1 MTQIP
6 SKPTT
11 QADKN
16 GRSLSSKN
24 LQIEGR
30 TSTNHSSPP
39 ALGLLSSPE
48 QKAIKSST
56 SKQLQPLSQTQ
67 GGPLQRLQTG
77 RWRLTSLR
85 TKATAVA
92 IALGTVPVMLT
103 GVTSYYFANQGIT
116 EQISSNKISRAVGAD
131 DKVLRFMRERYGDI
145 QSMSRRNFLKDAV
158 VSKTLSFADKEEEL
172 NLLIKDSRVYDLI
185 SVVDLK
191 GNVILKSKSAP
202 LPNQADREYFQ
213 AVLKTD
219 QAVITNAIIPKVS
232 TNPEVPVINI
242 AAPVK
247 DSATGKTIAIVRAR
261 MPVASLDELMK
272 NFGTNGDEYYL
283 VDSSNQKIFLG
294 SDKKKEFKD
303 ALPIFPGLPKLR
315 AANKPTSLVSSD
327 QVDKTEKLFAFT
339 KLGSLEGLPP
349 LDWQVMIAT
358 PTSIAFAPQRQLL
371 LLLSIGTILTAVV
384 VSAIAA
390 FLANQATRPLLD
402 AAEAVDKIGQ
412 GELDTRLEVQGE
424 DELAQLGANINQ
436 MAGQLEIFV
445 QEQSLAAEQARLLAK
460 VTGSRA
466 FSSSELYD
474 LFDRTLEEVRKVLNV
489 DRVVIYRFNSNGRG
503 EITTE
508 SVVSGWSRALNNK
521 VEDLLISE
529 QRLEFYKEG
538 RIISSAN
545 ILDADLPPDQM
556 RFLERLEVKA
566 NLEVPILHEGQPFAL
581 LMAHH
586 CSDTHDWQPSEIN
599 FFKQLAGQ
607 LGLSLDRVLLLEQT
621 EQLAQ
626 EQRQLKEDLQKR
638 ALELLME
645 VDPISKGDLTIRA
658 KVTADEI
665 GTIADSYNA
674 TVANLRKIVIQ
685 VQAAASQVSTT
696 TSTNEASVQALSTEA
711 LRQAEEIATAL
722 DRAQEMAQ
730 SVQLVASNA
739 EQALAAVQQAAQTVE
754 EGDVA
759 MNRTVDGILAI
770 RETVAETAKKVKHL
784 GESSQKISTV
794 VSLISTF
801 AAQTNLLALNAS
813 IEAARAGED
822 GRGFGVVADE
832 VRALAQQSAEAT
844 SEIEKLVA
852 AIQGE
857 TNEVVAAMEAGT
869 EQVVTGTKLV
879 DETRQSLNKITA
891 ASSKI
896 SSLVEAITDATFV
909 QSQASEAVTQTM
921 TNVAEIANKTSKE
934 AGLVSSSFVELL
946 KVAQTLQEDVGQ
958 FKVS

>member
-6 SKPTT
+6 SKPTSQT
-11 QADKN
+11 DKN
-16 GRSLSSKN
+16 GRTSSSKN
-24 LQIEGR
+24 LQLEGR
-30 TSTNHSSPP
+30 TSASHSPP
-39 ALGLLSSPE
+39 ASVGLLSSPE

-56 SKQLQPLSQTQ
+56 SKQLELQSQAQ

-85 TKATAVA
+85 TKATALA
-92 IALGTVPVMLT
+92 IALGTVPVLLT
-103 GVTSYYFANQGIT
+103 GTTAYFFANQGIT
-116 EQISSNKISRAVGAD
+116 QQISSNKISRAVGVE
-131 DKVLRFMRERYGDI
+131 DKVKRFMRERYADI
-145 QSMSRRNFLKDAV
+145 QVLSHRNFLANAT
-158 VSKTLSFADKEEEL
+158 VSKTIPLADKEASL
-172 NLLIKDSRVYDLI
+172 NEIVETYRAYDLI

-191 GNVILKSKSAP
+191 GNVILKSKGAP
-202 LPNQADREYFQ
+202 IPNQSDREYFQ

-219 QAVITNAIIPKVS
+219 RPVITNAILPKVS
-232 TNPEVPVINI
+232 ANPEVPVINI

-247 DSATGKTIAIVRAR
+247 DSVTNKTIAIVRVR
-261 MPVASLDELMK
+261 MPVASLDELIK
-272 NFGTNGDEYYL
+272 NFGTDGDEYYL
-283 VDSSNQKIFLG
+283 VDGSNQKIFLG

-303 ALPIFPGLPKLR
+303 VLPIFPGLSKLR
-315 AANKPTSLVSSD
+315 AANKPTSSVFND
-327 QVDKTEKLFAFT
+327 QVDKAQKLFAYT
-339 KLGSLEGLPP
+339 KFGSLEGLPD

-371 LLLSIGTILTAVV
+371 LLLSIGTVVTAAL
-384 VSAIAA
+384 VSMLAV
-390 FLANQATRPLLD
+390 FLANRATRPLLD
-402 AAEAVDKIGQ
+402 AADAVDKIGQ

-424 DELAQLGANINQ
+424 DELAQLGTNINQ
-436 MAGQLEIFV
+436 MAGQLELFV
-445 QEQSLAAEQARLLAK
+445 QEQTLAAEQARLLAK

-466 FSSSELYD
+466 FSSGELYD

-489 DRVVIYRFNSNGRG
+489 DRVVIYRFNPNGRG

-521 VEDLLISE
+521 TEDLLISE
-529 QRLEFYKEG
+529 QRLEGYKEG
-538 RIISSAN
+538 RVISTAN
-545 ILDADLPPDQM
+545 ILEADLAPDQM

-586 CSDTHDWQPSEIN
+586 CSATHDWQPSEIN

-621 EQLAQ
+621 EQLAE
-626 EQRQLKEDLQKR
+626 EQRQLKEGLQKR

-685 VQAAASQVSTT
+685 VQAAASQVATT
-696 TSTNEASVQALSTEA
+696 TSSNEVSVQALSTEA

-730 SVQLVASNA
+730 SVRLVASNA

-754 EGDVA
+754 DGDVA

-891 ASSKI
+891 ASSRI
-896 SSLVEAITDATFV
+896 SGLVEAITEATFV

-921 TNVAEIANKTSKE
+921 TNVAESANKTSKE
-934 AGLVSSSFVELL
+934 ASLVSSSFEQLL